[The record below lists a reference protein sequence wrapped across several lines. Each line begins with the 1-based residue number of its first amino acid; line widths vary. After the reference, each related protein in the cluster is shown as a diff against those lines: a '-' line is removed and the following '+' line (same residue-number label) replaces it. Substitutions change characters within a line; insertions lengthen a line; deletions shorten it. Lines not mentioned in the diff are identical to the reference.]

1 VDDLGRD
8 PGISRSAL
16 AERFTLLTGEPPM
29 QYLNRLRLRYHLR
42 AFLGGEA
49 RQLTEFHR
57 VSIVNMTCSE
67 GKRVA
72 TTVSAAKAKAQFA
85 ECMRKAEA
93 GDPVVITRHGR
104 AVVALVRADRLQ
116 QLERLGSAGP
126 AAGLAGLAG
135 GWRGSEELVRLLAGS
150 RRTKARRVPRLGR

>member
-1 VDDLGRD
+1 
-8 PGISRSAL
+8 
-16 AERFTLLTGEPPM
+16 LTGAN
-29 QYLNRLRLRYHLR
+29 QVN
-42 AFLGGEA
+42 
-49 RQLTEFHR
+49 
-57 VSIVNMTCSE
+57 IVYMTYSE
-67 GKRVA
+67 DERVA
-72 TTVSAAKAKAQFA
+72 TTVSAAKAKAEFA
-85 ECMRKAEA
+85 ECIRKAEA

-126 AAGLAGLAG
+126 AAGLAGLVG